1 MAVETG
7 QVEAKSKQNITPA
20 RVTALKT
27 AFALE
32 NVDNTSDVNKPIS
45 TATQSA
51 LDDKQDILAEGAFI
65 DGDKIKL
72 DGIEALAE
80 VNPTA
85 GEIKSEYES
94 NANTNAFTDA
104 EQSKLQG
111 IEANAEVNTVTP
123 ANKNIGIAT
132 ENLTVTGTFNID
144 VSANDSMRLNLTGNT
159 TLALT
164 NTPASNETKV
174 INLAITTTGGT
185 ETLTLPGT
193 WNVYG
198 TFDASV
204 RNKISI
210 EVANFT
216 SGVEV
221 DCFINQPN

>member
-45 TATQSA
+45 TATQNA

-144 VSANDSMRLNLTGNT
+144 FSANDSMRLNLTGNT